1 MSYMRS
7 FSVDEWRWRSNRRL
21 QRLIFTHAPECASV
35 SRERRTFGIRIAI
48 RSDVAKRRSFSHTRD
63 RPEEM
68 YRRVSVQLRSLQP
81 LVCKDDDDELVEH
94 ITRGVKVNQQSGT
107 EAADRP
113 PRQKRD

>member
-1 MSYMRS
+1 MSYMLS
-7 FSVDEWRWRSNRRL
+7 FSVDEWRWR
-21 QRLIFTHAPECASV
+21 CASV
-35 SRERRTFGIRIAI
+35 YRERRTFGIRIAI
-48 RSDVAKRRSFSHTRD
+48 RSDVAKRRSFAHTGD

-94 ITRGVKVNQQSGT
+94 ITRGVKVNQPSRT
-107 EAADRP
+107 EAAERP